1 MGNATLI
8 HIAVVGHTN
17 TGKTSLLR
25 TLTRDR
31 LFGEVA
37 DAPGTTRH
45 VQAAMC
51 WLDGQAVL
59 AWHDTPGLEDSIA
72 LRDWIESVPGS
83 QGLAHG
89 QRLER
94 SDRIERFLSDAQ
106 AAQRFEQEHRV
117 LQQVVKSDAVLYVI
131 DTRDPVLPKHRD
143 ELYLLSACAK
153 PVLPVLNFIAS
164 PHAEPEPWVQALAR
178 LGLHVYLRFD
188 TVSPPLDGE
197 ALVFETLGLLL
208 LPHQPVLQRLA
219 SDAQKAR
226 MQRREEALGLIAE
239 MLVNVACAHAY
250 SDSDSETLQR
260 VVEQQQSDVRV
271 AEQQCVDALLVLFQ
285 FGRDDYLPARL
296 AWSDGRWQTDLFS
309 ADAMR
314 DVGAHLGKGAAAG
327 ALAGAAIDVMSAGL
341 TLGTGT
347 LIGAAAG
354 TAWQGLERWG
364 HDLLA
369 KVKGERSVRVSDQVV
384 VVLAMRQLQLLDA
397 LERRGH
403 AAQGPVRLEPQWSA
417 KSLSQAD
424 LVTQL
429 AAARRHD
436 QWCALKRPK
445 PDSAQRQMLVD
456 SIARLLNDALQN
468 KSVQKRLH

>member
-1 MGNATLI
+1 MDDTKLI

-31 LFGEVA
+31 RFGEVA

-72 LRDWIESVPGS
+72 LRDWIESVPS
-83 QGLAHG
+83 HQG
-89 QRLER
+89 QRLES
-94 SDRIERFLSDAQ
+94 SDRIEHFLSDRWAQ
-106 AAQRFEQEHRV
+106 QRFEQEHRV

-143 ELYLLSACAK
+143 ELYLLNACAK
-153 PVLPVLNFIAS
+153 PVLPVLNFVAS
-164 PHAEPEPWVQALAR
+164 PHADPEPWVQALAR
-178 LGLHVYLRFD
+178 LGLHIYLRFD
-188 TVSPPLDGE
+188 TVTPPLDGE
-197 ALVFETLGLLL
+197 ALVFETLGQLL
-208 LPHQPVLQRLA
+208 LPQQAVLQRLA

-226 MQRREEALGLIAE
+226 MQRREEALALIAE
-239 MLVNVACAHAY
+239 MLVNVTCAHAY
-250 SDSDSETLQR
+250 SDLDSATLKR
-260 VVEQQQSDVRV
+260 VIEQQQSDIRM
-271 AEQQCVDALLVLFQ
+271 AEQHCIDALLVLFQ
-285 FGRDDYLPARL
+285 FGRDDYLPGRL
-296 AWSDGRWQTDLFS
+296 AWSDGRWESDLFS
-309 ADAMR
+309 IEAMR
-314 DVGAHLGKGAAAG
+314 DVGLHLGKGAAAG
-327 ALAGAAIDVMSAGL
+327 ALAGVAIDVMSAGL

-364 HDLLA
+364 SDLLA

-384 VVLAMRQLQLLDA
+384 VLLAMRQLQLLDA
-397 LERRGH
+397 LEHRGH
-403 AAQGPVRLEPQWSA
+403 AAQGPVQLVEQWSA
-417 KSLSQAD
+417 SSLSQPD
-424 LVTQL
+424 LVKRL
-429 AAARRHD
+429 ATARRND

-445 PDSAQRQMLVD
+445 PDSVPRQLLVD
-456 SIARLLNDALQN
+456 SVAQLLNDALQN
-468 KSVQKRLH
+468 KIAQKRLH